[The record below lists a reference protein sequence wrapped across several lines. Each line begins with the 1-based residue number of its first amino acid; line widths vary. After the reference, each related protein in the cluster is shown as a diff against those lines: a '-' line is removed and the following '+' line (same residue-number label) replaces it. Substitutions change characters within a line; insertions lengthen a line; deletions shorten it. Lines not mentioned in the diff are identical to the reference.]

1 MYNSTQ
7 CVSITAITNA
17 FIIYL
22 QEVVLLILLGAVV
35 VDYLLDDILQL
46 LINYV

>member
-1 MYNSTQ
+1 MYNSTR

-22 QEVVLLILLGAVV
+22 VVVPLILLGAVV